1 MFKVPNEF
9 KVGALATVAIVL
21 AVLGYNMMRGK
32 NAFNRERIYFATYPD
47 VNGLALAAHVRYHG
61 MNVGR
66 VQNMDLA
73 KNGSGQIIVS
83 MNVSPDLKIPRG
95 SMAKIVQIDLFG
107 TKAVQID
114 LSNGTEILKSG
125 DTLVSGV
132 EADVI
137 SGVKDQAAALLGSLD
152 SVVTTVKET
161 FNSQTRD
168 NLQKSFAS
176 VQRTLDNLDES
187 VNNNQH
193 RLDHIFANIESI
205 TNNLDKNKDQ
215 ITAILTNLNA
225 ISDSLRRANVAQT
238 VAQARDALQNVTEIM
253 QKINEGQ
260 GSMGLLVNDQ
270 RLYNHLD
277 STTVSLDAL
286 LKDFKEHPGNYVQFS
301 VFGKKDKTK
310 DSSPKQ

>member
-32 NAFNRERIYFATYPD
+32 NVLNRERIYFATYPD

-107 TKAVQID
+107 TKAIQID
-114 LSNGTEILKSG
+114 LSNATEILESG
-125 DTLVSGV
+125 DTLRAGMEV
-132 EADVI
+132 DVI
-137 SGVKDQAAALLGSLD
+137 SGVKDQAAGLLGSLD

-161 FNSQTRD
+161 FNYQTKE
-168 NLQKSFAS
+168 NVQKSFAS
-176 VQRTLDNLDES
+176 IQRTLDNLDKS
-187 VNNNQH
+187 LNVNQN
-193 RLDHIFANIESI
+193 RLDRIFSNIESI
-205 TNNLDKNKDQ
+205 THNLNQNKDQ
-215 ITAILTNLNA
+215 ITGILSNLNA

-238 VAQARDALQNVTEIM
+238 MTQARDALQEVSGVM
-253 QKINEGQ
+253 QKINEGD
-260 GSMGLLVNDQ
+260 GSMALLLNDQ
-270 RLYNHLD
+270 RLYNNLD
-277 STTVSLDAL
+277 AASKSLDAL
-286 LKDFKEHPGNYVQFS
+286 LKDLKDHPGHYVQFS
-301 VFGKKDKTK
+301 LFGKKDKTR
-310 DSSPKQ
+310 DSTLKR